1 MNGRFLIKTK
11 TKNEELSILFTIL
24 NDKLKI
30 EILEIDMEIKPLK
43 VEFSNDGLIKTKT
56 NFYRAPG
63 IIHEMQLIFKNDHYK
78 VNGSLAI
85 VGELE
90 GKAEV
95 FLGKTKH
102 DIMLEELPS
111 YRGKIIKKRND
122 KEIEQEVEKILKK
135 MTLEEKIGQMYQASG
150 TDTSAV
156 GNNSEVIPI
165 EKLIEEGKTGSL
177 IFIGN
182 NPGKIFYL
190 QKLAVEKSR
199 LGIPLMFAQD
209 VIHGYQTVFP
219 IPLAWSCSFNPDLIK
234 EAVRI
239 SAKEA
244 SATGIM
250 YAFSPM
256 VDISRDPRWGR
267 VSEGAGEDPFLGAQ
281 IAKAQV
287 EGYQGHDLYE
297 KDSMIACLKHF
308 IGYAAAEGGREYNT
322 VEISETT
329 LRNTYVPPFK
339 AGIDAGAAS
348 IMNSFNII
356 NGVPVAGNKAILKD
370 LLRGELGFQG
380 ITISDFAAVDEI
392 YIHGAAKDKKEAAM
406 KAVTSTM
413 DIEMVTTSFLT
424 YLPEL
429 VKEGKVSE
437 EIVNDAVRRILT
449 YKFKLGIMDDP
460 FKYIRPED
468 AEKLIFS
475 KEHLEKSRELA
486 RESIV
491 LLKNNGILPIKK
503 NSKIALI
510 GPCANSKDML
520 GPWQFSDKGDET
532 VTTLEGLASKE
543 IEIAYAQGCNTDSKI
558 ENGFEEALE
567 ASEKADIVILALG
580 ESSRMSGE
588 AASKQKIK
596 LPEVQLEL
604 AKKIK
609 ELGKPTILVLTN
621 GRPLILKWFHDSMD
635 GIIETWFLGSQA
647 GNAIADVIVGDYNPS
662 GKLTMT
668 FPLNQGQI
676 PIYYNSFNTG
686 RPYNEG
692 NYNPFLSKYID
703 GPNTPLYP
711 FGYGLSYTSF
721 EYSDMSINSNKMTSE
736 ERLEVSVTVTNT
748 GLVGGIE
755 IVQMYIRD
763 LYGSIVRPVKELKG
777 FRKVFL
783 ESGES
788 KAVSFIITKE
798 SLKFYNSKNEY
809 KAEKGEFEVF
819 IGKSSQKTIG
829 MKFEFN

>member
-1 MNGRFLIKTK
+1 MNGRYIIKTQ
-11 TKNEELSILFTIL
+11 TENGELSVLISVL
-24 NDKLKI
+24 NEKFKV

-43 VEFSNDGLIKTKT
+43 VEFGKDGFIIIKSY
-56 NFYRAPG
+56 FYRAPG
-63 IIHEMQLIFKNDHYK
+63 VIHEMQLVFENDHYN
-78 VNGSLAI
+78 VSGSLAI
-85 VGELE
+85 VGDLE

-102 DIMLEELPS
+102 DIMLEELPK
-111 YRGKIIKKRND
+111 YRGKIIKKRSD
-122 KEIEQEVEKILKK
+122 KEIAGEVEKLLGK

-156 GNNSEVIPI
+156 GSNSEVIPI

-199 LGIPLMFAQD
+199 LGIPLIFAQD

-219 IPLAWSCSFNPDLIK
+219 IPLAWSCSFNPELIK

-287 EGYQGHDLYE
+287 EGYQGDDLYE
-297 KDSMIACLKHF
+297 KDSMLACLKHF
-308 IGYAAAEGGREYNT
+308 IGYAAAEGGRDYNT

-370 LLRGELGFQG
+370 LLRGELGFKG
-380 ITISDFAAVDEI
+380 ITISDFAAVNEI
-392 YIHGAAKDKKEAAM
+392 YVHGAARDKKEAAM
-406 KAVTSTM
+406 KAVNATM
-413 DIEMVTTSFLT
+413 DIEMVTNSFLT

-429 VKEGKVSE
+429 IKEGQVSKE
-437 EIVNDAVRRILT
+437 VVNDAVRRILT

-475 KEHLEKSRELA
+475 KEHLEKSKELA

-503 NSKIALI
+503 DSKIALI

-532 VTTLEGLASKE
+532 ITILEGLTSKDV
-543 IEIAYAQGCNTDSKI
+543 EIAYAQGCNIDSKI

-567 ASEKADIVILALG
+567 ACEKADLVILALG

-588 AASKQKIK
+588 AASKQNIN

-609 ELGKPTILVLTN
+609 ELGKPIVLVLTN
-621 GRPLILKWFHDSMD
+621 GRPLILKWFDDNMD
-635 GIIETWFLGSQA
+635 GIIEGWFLGSEA

-686 RPYNEG
+686 RPYSEG

-711 FGYGLSYTSF
+711 FGHGLSYTNF
-721 EYSDMSINSNKMTSE
+721 EYSDMSISSNKMTTE
-736 ERLEVSVTVTNT
+736 ECIEVSITVTNT
-748 GLVGGIE
+748 GFYAGTE

-777 FRKVFL
+777 FRKIFL
-783 ESGES
+783 EPGES
-788 KAVSFIITKE
+788 KKVSFDITEE
-798 SLKFYNSKNEY
+798 SLKFYNIENEFI
-809 KAEKGEFEVF
+809 AEKGEFEAF
-819 IGKSSQKTIG
+819 IGKSSQETIG
-829 MKFEFN
+829 MKFELV

>member
-1 MNGRFLIKTK
+1 MNGRYIIKTK
-11 TKNEELSILFTIL
+11 TQNGELSVLISVL
-24 NDKLKI
+24 NEKFKI

-43 VEFSNDGLIKTKT
+43 VEFSDDGLIIIRSY
-56 NFYRAPG
+56 FYRAPG
-63 IIHEMQLIFKNDHYK
+63 IIHEMQLKFENDHYN
-78 VNGSLAI
+78 VSGSLAI
-85 VGELE
+85 AGELE

-111 YRGKIIKKRND
+111 YRRKIIEKRSD
-122 KEIEQEVEKILKK
+122 KEIQLEVEKLLEK

-156 GNNSEVIPI
+156 GSNLDVVPV
-165 EKLIEEGKTGSL
+165 EKLIEEGKTGTL

-182 NPGKIFYL
+182 NPGKIFHL

-219 IPLAWSCSFNPDLIK
+219 IPLAWSCSFNPELIK
-234 EAVRI
+234 EAVRV

-244 SATGIM
+244 SSVGLM

-256 VDISRDPRWGR
+256 VDIARDPRWGR

-287 EGYQGHDLYE
+287 EGYQGDALYE
-297 KDSMIACLKHF
+297 KDSMLACLKHF

-356 NGVPVAGNKAILKD
+356 NGVPVAGNKAVLKD
-370 LLRGELGFQG
+370 LLREELGFKG

-392 YIHGAAKDKKEAAM
+392 HIHGAAKDKKEAVM
-406 KAVTSTM
+406 KAVNATM

-437 EIVNDAVRRILT
+437 EVVNDAVRRILT

-468 AEKLIFS
+468 AEELIFS
-475 KEHLEKSRELA
+475 KDHLEKSRELA

-491 LLKNNGILPIKK
+491 LLKNNGILPLKK
-503 NSKIALI
+503 NNKIALI
-510 GPCANSKDML
+510 GPCGNSKDML

-532 VTTLEGLASKE
+532 VTILEGLTSKAVE
-543 IEIAYAQGCNTDSKI
+543 ISYAQGCNIDSKI
-558 ENGFEEALE
+558 ENGFEEAL
-567 ASEKADIVILALG
+567 AACEKADIVFLALG

-588 AASKQKIK
+588 AASKQNIN

-609 ELGKPTILVLTN
+609 ELGKPTVLVLTN
-621 GRPLILKWFHDSMD
+621 GRPLILKWFDDNMD

-647 GNAIADVIVGDYNPS
+647 GNAIADVIMGDYNPS

-721 EYSDMSINSNKMTSE
+721 EYTDMNISSDKMTAE
-736 ERLEVSVTVTNT
+736 KNIEVSVTVSNT
-748 GLVGGIE
+748 GACSGTE

-763 LYGSIVRPVKELKG
+763 LYGSIVRPMKELKG
-777 FRKVFL
+777 LKKVFL
-783 ESGES
+783 EPGES
-788 KAVSFIITKE
+788 RAVSFIITEE
-798 SLKFYNSKNEY
+798 SLKFYNSENKY
-809 KAEKGEFEVF
+809 VAEKGEFEVF
-819 IGKSSQKTIG
+819 VGKSSQETTW
-829 MKFEFN
+829 MKFELI

>member
-1 MNGRFLIKTK
+1 MNGRFVIKTK
-11 TKNEELSILFTIL
+11 TKNGELSILFTIL
-24 NDKLKI
+24 NDELKI
-30 EILEIDMEIKPLK
+30 EILEIDMKIKPLK
-43 VEFSNDGLIKTKT
+43 VEFSNGGLIKTKT

-63 IIHEMQLIFKNDHYK
+63 IIHEMQLIFENDHYN
-78 VNGSLAI
+78 VSGSLAI
-85 VGELE
+85 AGELE

-95 FLGKTKH
+95 FLGKTKQ

-111 YRGKIIKKRND
+111 YRGKIIKRRSD
-122 KEIEQEVEKILKK
+122 KEIELEVEKLLGK

-156 GNNSEVIPI
+156 GSNSEVIPI
-165 EKLIEEGKTGSL
+165 EKLIQEGKTGSL

-219 IPLAWSCSFNPDLIK
+219 IPLAWSCSFNPELIK

-244 SATGIM
+244 SAVGLM

-287 EGYQGHDLYE
+287 EGYQGKDFYE
-297 KDSMIACLKHF
+297 KDSMLACLKHF

-322 VEISETT
+322 VEISEAT

-348 IMNSFNII
+348 VMNSFNVI
-356 NGVPVAGNKAILKD
+356 NGIPVAGNKAILKD
-370 LLRGELGFQG
+370 LLRGELGFKG

-392 YIHGAAKDKKEAAM
+392 YIHGAAEDKKDAAM
-406 KAVTSTM
+406 KAVTATM
-413 DIEMVTTSFLT
+413 DIEMITTSFST

-437 EIVNDAVRRILT
+437 EIVNDAVRRILSS
-449 YKFKLGIMDDP
+449 KFKLGIMDDP

-468 AEKLIFS
+468 ADKLIFS
-475 KEHLEKSRELA
+475 KEHLEKSKELA

-491 LLKNNGILPIKK
+491 LLKNNGILPLKK

-532 VTTLEGLASKE
+532 VTILEGLTSKE
-543 IEIAYAQGCNTDSKI
+543 VEIAYAQGCNIDSKI
-558 ENGFEEALE
+558 ENGFEEAL
-567 ASEKADIVILALG
+567 AACKKADIVILALG
-580 ESSRMSGE
+580 ESSKMSGE
-588 AASKQKIK
+588 AASRQNIN

-604 AKKIK
+604 ANKIK
-609 ELGKPTILVLTN
+609 ELGKPIILLLTN
-621 GRPLILKWFHDSMD
+621 GRPLIIKWFDDNMD

-662 GKLTMT
+662 GRLTMT

-686 RPYNEG
+686 RPYTEG

-721 EYSDMSINSNKMTSE
+721 EYSDMNISSNKMTAE
-736 ERLEVSVTVTNT
+736 EGIEVSVTVTNT
-748 GLVGGIE
+748 GVFAGTE

-777 FRKVFL
+777 FKKIFL
-783 ESGES
+783 VAGES
-788 KAVSFIITKE
+788 KAVSFFIKEE

-819 IGKSSQKTIG
+819 VGRSSQETTG
-829 MKFEFN
+829 MKFEFI